1 MQKESNDLILAI
13 QREKTKLENLI
24 NQEKELE
31 AIVNKTS
38 NLEADLEK
46 LNICRQKLS
55 QLDEIQVQANTLL
68 QQKQSLETEIN
79 REEAMLLARLKQLEN
94 EENNIQTKLNQVP
107 QIRQEFFYLRN
118 KVKRNRKYQKLSKK
132 STGKRRAKKSF
143 NSKIFR

>member
-1 MQKESNDLILAI
+1 M
-13 QREKTKLENLI
+13 
-24 NQEKELE
+24 
-31 AIVNKTS
+31 
-38 NLEADLEK
+38 
-46 LNICRQKLS
+46 
-55 QLDEIQVQANTLL
+55 

-107 QIRQEFFYLRN
+107 QIRQEFFTLETRLKEIEN
-118 KVKRNRKYQKLSKK
+118 TKNYQKK